1 MTSADNRGQVALIL
15 KVATQLFAALGYDGT
30 STRAIADAAGLNIAT
45 VNYHM
50 GGKRELYLAVMER
63 AHQAE
68 RSMLEA
74 SLANLSDA
82 DPVIAI
88 HRVVDDYIDFCV
100 ENPEVPAL
108 WMHRWLSDARDVT
121 ELERQYVQPLHS
133 AVTRALRPAVVDG
146 VIDRAVDL
154 EYAVWTVIWCVHGFA
169 KGGVL
174 DEEGDRRAGDD
185 RLELR
190 RFRAHTHQMV
200 HRMLLLPG
208 DIP

>member
-63 AHQAE
+63 AHRAE
-68 RSMLEA
+68 RMMLEA
-74 SLANLSDA
+74 SLSDLSGTN
-82 DPVIAI
+82 PVLAI
-88 HRVVDDYIDFCV
+88 HRVVDDYLDFSV

-108 WMHRWLSDARDVT
+108 WMHRWLSDASDLT
-121 ELERQYVQPLHS
+121 ELEQQYVQPLMS
-133 AVTRALRPAVVDG
+133 AVMEALRPVVAAG
-146 VIDRAVDL
+146 VIDSSADV
-154 EYAVWTVIWCVHGFA
+154 EYAVWTVVWCVHGFA

-174 DEEGDRRAGDD
+174 DEQGNRHGTDD
-185 RLELR
+185 RVELR
-190 RFRAHTHQMV
+190 RFRAHLHQLV
-200 HRMLLLPG
+200 HRMLRLPG
-208 DIP
+208 DAP